1 MADAREPNK
10 AGHPPT
16 EPVFQDRGQDGPG
29 ITDPRSVKADVG
41 QGLPPVGKQP
51 ARSGSAMW
59 AAIVTSALLSLI
71 FGAAGAWAYERY
83 LAQLIAERFP
93 AASTTQGRDSESPK
107 NLAHMDDRIKNLTDQ
122 YKQLQARL
130 DAVPKATP
138 VPDLAPIE
146 AKVAQVGEL
155 SQQIEAKVGQ
165 LSQQIEA
172 IGKKLD
178 PLPAQ
183 LVESKKKVTELD
195 AKLDEL
201 RNELSAA
208 HSRAPA
214 DRNRDGS
221 AVSSEKVESSID
233 RALEPGVSQFR
244 RARYREA
251 YDVFQKL
258 EQSHPDDARVWYYA
272 ALAYGL
278 SSNDWGKTTQSMVE
292 QGVSREKSGQPQKS
306 VIDSAFT
313 GLTKETGK
321 DWLDFYRRRAQ

>member
-41 QGLPPVGKQP
+41 QGLPPVRKQP

-93 AASTTQGRDSESPK
+93 AASTTQGRDSETPK

-130 DAVPKATP
+130 DAVPKPTP

-146 AKVAQVGEL
+146 AKVAQVGQL
-155 SQQIEAKVGQ
+155 SQQIEAKVAQVGSS
-165 LSQQIEA
+165 LSR
-172 IGKKLD
+172 
-178 PLPAQ
+178 
-183 LVESKKKVTELD
+183 S
-195 AKLDEL
+195 
-201 RNELSAA
+201 RRSA
-208 HSRAPA
+208 R
-214 DRNRDGS
+214 
-221 AVSSEKVESSID
+221 SST
-233 RALEPGVSQFR
+233 PC
-244 RARYREA
+244 
-251 YDVFQKL
+251 
-258 EQSHPDDARVWYYA
+258 P
-272 ALAYGL
+272 L
-278 SSNDWGKTTQSMVE
+278 SSWS
-292 QGVSREKSGQPQKS
+292 P
-306 VIDSAFT
+306 
-313 GLTKETGK
+313 
-321 DWLDFYRRRAQ
+321 RRRSRNSTPSWMSSATSCRPLTVAHRQIGVGTARLSRPRKLSRRSTGPSNPE

>member
-1 MADAREPNK
+1 MADAIEPNK
-10 AGHPPT
+10 AEHPPT

-29 ITDPRSVKADVG
+29 IRDPGSVKAEMG
-41 QGLPPVGKQP
+41 RQGLPPVRQQP
-51 ARSGSAMW
+51 ARSGSATG
-59 AAIVTSALLSLI
+59 AAIVTSAILSLI

-93 AASTTQGRDSESPK
+93 AASTTQGRDSETPK
-107 NLAHMDDRIKNLTDQ
+107 NLAHMDDRIKSISDQCNNLSDQ

-130 DAVPKATP
+130 DAVPKPTP

-146 AKVAQVGEL
+146 AKVAE
-155 SQQIEAKVGQ
+155 VGQ

-183 LVESKKKVTELD
+183 LVESEKKVTELD

-201 RNELSAA
+201 RKEVSTA

-214 DRNRDGS
+214 DRSGDGS
-221 AVSSEKVESSID
+221 PVSSNKGESSID
-233 RALEPGVSQFR
+233 TALEPGVSQFR

-272 ALAYGL
+272 ALSYGL

-292 QGVSREKSGQPQKS
+292 QGVTREKSGHPQKS
-306 VIDSAFT
+306 VIDSAFA
-313 GLTKETGK
+313 GLTKGTGK
-321 DWLDFYRRRAQ
+321 DWLDFFRLRAQ